1 MIRKLRGRR
10 VLVSTPDETFRG
22 TLVAIGFWHLRLAGL
37 EVAVD
42 REFLPADGH
51 ALIPRRRIN
60 WIQEL

>member
-1 MIRKLRGRR
+1 MIRKLRDRR

-22 TLVAIGFWHLRLAGL
+22 TLVNVGLWHIRLAGL

-42 REFLPADGH
+42 REFMPADGH

>member
-22 TLVAIGFWHLRLAGL
+22 TLVAVGFWHLRLAGL

-42 REFLPADGH
+42 REFLPAEGH

>member
-22 TLVAIGFWHLRLAGL
+22 TLVGIGLRHIRLAGL
-37 EVAVD
+37 EVAVARD
-42 REFLPADGH
+42 FLPADGH